1 MKRTHSLCWAII
13 VLLCAAVPAWSQ
25 EKQKMPPEVQK
36 SINAVR
42 NHIDQLERGKGV
54 GDITWKGE
62 SAVAKTFADYHII
75 NARFRIYPLARQVP
89 DGLNTS
95 SLFAVNKDGK
105 VEFLKDAKSLQKF
118 FRAHEAKITDEDG
131 AKTLLAAWLTLT
143 QEFHQDGFF
152 KFDVLSKEFAVTGKG
167 ELKATGRAVVMAGGN
182 GQLSADLVIDKDGKL
197 AKVDEKAEIRRGPRP
212 ICQAT
217 KLLDA
222 DPIVR
227 RIAEQDLL
235 IMGLAARDYL
245 LEQRDRAAPRLRLE
259 IDRLWRQ
266 IQKNGW

>member
-1 MKRTHSLCWAII
+1 MKRPHSLRWAII
-13 VLLCAAVPAWSQ
+13 VLLGAAVPAWSQ
-25 EKQKMPPEVQK
+25 EKQKVPPEVQQ
-36 SINAVR
+36 SIDAVR
-42 NHIDQLERGKGV
+42 NHIDKLARGKGV
-54 GDITWKGE
+54 GEITWKGE

-75 NARFRIYPLARQVP
+75 NARFRIYPVARQVP
-89 DGLNTS
+89 EGLNTS
-95 SLFAVNKDGK
+95 SLFAVTKNGK
-105 VEFLKDAKSLQKF
+105 VEFLKDVKSLEKF
-118 FRAHEAKITDEDG
+118 FRAHQAKATDDDG
-131 AKTLLAAWLTLT
+131 AKTVLGAWLTLT

-152 KFDVLSKEFAVTGKG
+152 KFDVLSKEFAVAGKD
-167 ELKATGRAVVMAGGN
+167 ELKASGRAVVMAGGN
-182 GQLSADLVIDKDGKL
+182 GQLIANLTIDKDGKL
-197 AKVDEKAEIRRGPRP
+197 AKVEEVAKIRPGPRP

-235 IMGLAARDYL
+235 IMGLPARDYL
-245 LEQRDRAAPRLRLE
+245 MEQRERAAPELRLE